1 MRWASCAQKTI
12 SATAG
17 VFPYFFGDFSDK
29 VQSQK
34 LDSKVPK
41 IRRLGDALTP
51 PEAYGAVIT

>member
-1 MRWASCAQKTI
+1 VHKKTI